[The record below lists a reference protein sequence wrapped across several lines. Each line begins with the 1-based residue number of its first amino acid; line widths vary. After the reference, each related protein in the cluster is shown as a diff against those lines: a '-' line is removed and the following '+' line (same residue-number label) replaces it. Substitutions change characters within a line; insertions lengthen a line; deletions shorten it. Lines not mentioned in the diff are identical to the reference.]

1 MTEQLPYYE
10 RAHDITVRAL
20 GQACR
25 TIEGLAAAIAVD
37 VRACRHRIN
46 RKANDRR
53 RAWAREEASRGH
65 DFATFEDLAAHFN
78 QLREAELRR
87 GIDWDDSRRDQQTLS
102 SRGARQRLH
111 FAARGLA
118 YDRLEHRDP
127 VRLARTRMV
136 VAEVNWLAH
145 AIDPGVAG
153 ILAAA
158 AWAHDIADTPRTT
171 ADGPGL
177 PAFDSARLALNA
189 GLPSSVVDLI
199 AFHGGTRFDASTR
212 GAARR
217 LRTYSPPPQTWLA
230 ILNAA
235 YLSTGPQGQVLA
247 PTHQAQPIINRH
259 KDNPRTH
266 TAATHELDDDIN
278 TLLATAW
285 DICPDGFKPDAHD
298 TNTTRGIK
306 GAALRAGWRIE
317 DEWGGRCTLISG
329 QKTLTLTFIP
339 PAPTGHAARPAIDNV
354 RLWRDGET
362 LDIPRCLQSKLF
374 DTDLPALT
382 ALVKLLRQHSAG
394 ATEAWH
400 AA

>member
-1 MTEQLPYYE
+1 MTAQLPYYE
-10 RAHDITVRAL
+10 HAHDITVRAL
-20 GQACR
+20 DQACR
-25 TIEGLAAAIAVD
+25 TIENLAAAIAGD
-37 VRACRHRIN
+37 ARACRHRIN

-53 RAWAREEASRGH
+53 QAWAREDVARGH
-65 DFATFEDLAAHFN
+65 DFATFDDLAAHGN
-78 QLREAELRR
+78 QLREAERRR
-87 GIDWDDSRRDQQTLS
+87 GIDWGDSRWDQIPLHS
-102 SRGARQRLH
+102 PGMRLH
-111 FAARGLA
+111 AAARKLA
-118 YDRLEHRDP
+118 YDRLEHQDP
-127 VRLARTRMV
+127 TRLARTRMV
-136 VAEVNWLAH
+136 VAEVKWLAH
-145 AIDPGVAG
+145 IIDPGVVG

-158 AWAHDIADTPRTT
+158 AWAHDIADTPRT
-171 ADGPGL
+171 ANGPGL
-177 PAFDSARLALNA
+177 PALDSARLARKA
-189 GLPSSVVDLI
+189 GLPASVVDLI
-199 AFHGGTRFDASTR
+199 AFHGGTRFDASTQ

-247 PTHQAQPIINRH
+247 PKHQAQPIINRH
-259 KDNPRTH
+259 KDNPRTRA
-266 TAATHELDDDIN
+266 AATHELDDDVN

-285 DICPDGFKPDAHD
+285 YICPDGFEPDAYD

-329 QKTLTLTFIP
+329 QTTLTLRFIP
-339 PAPTGHAARPAIDNV
+339 PSLPGHAARPAIDNV
-354 RLWRDGET
+354 RLWRDGES
-362 LDIPRCLQSKLF
+362 LDLPRCLQSEFF
-374 DTDLPALT
+374 DTDLTALT